1 MKRALIVVNLAGFLN
16 FLWHDIETLQYMGYK
31 VSVAMNGKLMDGS
44 YAVEIPI
51 LKEKGI
57 DYFQIDFDTKSPL
70 AKENVKAYKQLSV
83 VLKNNKYD
91 LVHCHTPIAG
101 VVTRIAANK
110 YRKQGTKVL
119 YTTHGF
125 TFTDRSSKKSWII
138 YYSVEKIMSRLCD
151 GIITINHE
159 DFENAKTMHC
169 KNVYIIPSVGL
180 DNARWNIFGGD

>member
-70 AKENVKAYKQLSV
+70 AKENVKAYLTSHPEIADEIDKMIRE
-83 VLKNNKYD
+83 K
-91 LVHCHTPIAG
+91 LV
-101 VVTRIAANK
+101 K
-110 YRKQGTKVL
+110 
-119 YTTHGF
+119 
-125 TFTDRSSKKSWII
+125 
-138 YYSVEKIMSRLCD
+138 
-151 GIITINHE
+151 
-159 DFENAKTMHC
+159 
-169 KNVYIIPSVGL
+169 
-180 DNARWNIFGGD
+180 

>member
-1 MKRALIVVNLAGFLN
+1 MKKALIVVNLAGFLN

-125 TFTDRSSKKSWII
+125 TFTDRSSKKS
-138 YYSVEKIMSRLCD
+138 
-151 GIITINHE
+151 
-159 DFENAKTMHC
+159 
-169 KNVYIIPSVGL
+169 
-180 DNARWNIFGGD
+180 

>member
-101 VVTRIAANK
+101 VEIGRATCREMAQREDEARDLANK
-110 YRKQGTKVL
+110 IRREL
-119 YTTHGF
+119 
-125 TFTDRSSKKSWII
+125 
-138 YYSVEKIMSRLCD
+138 SR
-151 GIITINHE
+151 N
-159 DFENAKTMHC
+159 
-169 KNVYIIPSVGL
+169 
-180 DNARWNIFGGD
+180 